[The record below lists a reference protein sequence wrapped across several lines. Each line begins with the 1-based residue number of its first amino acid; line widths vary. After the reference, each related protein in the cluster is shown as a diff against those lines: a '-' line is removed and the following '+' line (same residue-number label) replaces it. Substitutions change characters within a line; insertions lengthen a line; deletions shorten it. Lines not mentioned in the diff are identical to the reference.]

1 VLTAN
6 DASASRPA
14 ELVVDD
20 RAGDDYTGRAELSA
34 PGAPARRH
42 ALKVKL
48 DGSVAQ
54 EWTITSESGQTPA
67 VTTASVGS
75 MAARWFLRL
84 ERGGR
89 RVRDGDA
96 QLRARL
102 LRRDAGRRGDRPGV
116 AVAHRSVGFA
126 RARGWS
132 PVLASNRGLGPLHLI
147 AGAQDGNPPVTGRF
161 GPPIVSRFAGE

>member
-1 VLTAN
+1 MVA
-6 DASASRPA
+6 
-14 ELVVDD
+14 D

-67 VTTASVGS
+67 VTTARVGS
-75 MAARWFLRL
+75 MAARWFYGWNVVAAVFVMAMLSL
-84 ERGGR
+84 GLGFYGVTLGG
-89 RVRDGDA
+89 VVIVPA
-96 QLRARL
+96 F
-102 LRRDAGRRGDRPGV
+102 

-147 AGAQDGNPPVTGRF
+147 AGAQDDNPPVTGRF
-161 GPPIVSRFAGE
+161 GPPTVRRLSGE